1 MYITSVLQM
10 REWQADW
17 ILSSWSLEW
26 YLQNRQQTKG
36 MFQPKATERE
46 RNEDLGGFIYA

>member
-1 MYITSVLQM
+1 MTSVLQM